1 MKHWIKWASF
11 IAGVGFVGGATAYSS
26 FELFEYLVHRP
37 VGSIDMAI
45 AAGLAGAISAWN
57 A

>member
-11 IAGVGFVGGATAYSS
+11 VAGVGFVGGATAYSS

-37 VGSIDMAI
+37 VDSIDMAI